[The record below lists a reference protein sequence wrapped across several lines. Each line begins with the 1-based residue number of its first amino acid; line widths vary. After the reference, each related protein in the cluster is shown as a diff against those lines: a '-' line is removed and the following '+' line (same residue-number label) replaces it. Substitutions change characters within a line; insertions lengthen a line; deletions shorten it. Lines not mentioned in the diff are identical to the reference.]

1 MEKEGKQA
9 LLQFVNS
16 QPLVQPQ
23 IHPNSGHVIKTLT
36 GDPNTT
42 GEYKSAA
49 TYIVRADTNPNF
61 YPLVPRPAPPL
72 PPPILKTDAASFIN
86 RTHSC
91 TVISCKNP
99 NGITYHTFPRDKERA
114 KKWLEKCGRPPSY
127 ESYNKKICAIHFTE
141 DDYDP
146 ELTEKRTLKPD
157 AVPSLNLKVV
167 GKMKGCCVIVS
178 LILPICKNC
187 KNPKMIID
195 YFVI

>member
-23 IHPNSGHVIKTLT
+23 IHPNSGQVIKTLT

-42 GEYKSAA
+42 GEYKNAA

-61 YPLVPRPAPPL
+61 NPLVPRPAPPL
-72 PPPILKTDAASFIN
+72 PPPILKTEKLIN
-86 RTHSC
+86 SNTSC

-99 NGITYHTFPRDKERA
+99 NGITYHTFPRDKEVA

-127 ESYNKKICAIHFTE
+127 DTYRKKVCAIHFTD

-146 ELTEKRTLKPD
+146 ESTGHRMLKPD
-157 AVPSLNLKVV
+157 AVPSLNLKVG
-167 GKMKGCCVIVS
+167 GKMIDE
-178 LILPICKNC
+178 LLHN
-187 KNPKMIID
+187 II
-195 YFVI
+195 IHRLLLNK